1 MWASLKRL
9 FSSSRNFRALFGDV
23 LFQTNPVAGQ
33 GSHSVFQWQVRRGLD
48 QESYYIGIKMKADA
62 FIGPEGQPMNYI
74 NFDLA
79 TARQIRADIDE
90 CIAVA
95 QHFATGN
102 GVSG

>member
-1 MWASLKRL
+1 M
-9 FSSSRNFRALFGDV
+9 
-23 LFQTNPVAGQ
+23 
-33 GSHSVFQWQVRRGLD
+33 D